1 MMKNPTN
8 LDAQTEQIAYDV
20 IGAAME
26 VHRTLRPGLLEQIY
40 EDALCIELEE
50 RGIVYE
56 RQKPVGIW
64 YKGRSI
70 GDMRLDILVAD
81 RVIVELK
88 SVERLEPVHTAQ
100 VLTYL
105 KVTQK
110 RLGLLVNFNVSILKN
125 GIKRIV
131 L

>member
-26 VHRTLRPGLLEQIY
+26 VHRTLGPGLLEQIY